1 MATGTHRYN
10 SSDVLLIK
18 QDASGKLTLANTLP
32 AVKSDKTLALMP
44 LSTYGPLYY
53 SVSNSDTRTN
63 YMVVDD
69 HKSIQIYNVNQN
81 KMARTIPHKQDNNN
95 LVTVF
100 PAKEGYMMV
109 YDFNKKEK
117 TTRLS
122 IEAL

>member
-18 QDASGKLTLANTLP
+18 QDHTGKLTLANTVP
-32 AVKSDKTLALMP
+32 AKKSDKTLAIMP
-44 LSTYGPLYY
+44 FSTYGPLYY
-53 SVSNSDTRTN
+53 SVSNSDNHTN

-69 HKSIQIYNVNQN
+69 RKNIEIYNINQN
-81 KMARTIPHKQDNNN
+81 KMARTIPHKADNN

-109 YDFNKKEK
+109 YEFNKKEK